1 MSTRKLRQVEGRRVL
16 DEAARQRR
24 LKKQLEALER
34 DNHHDDPHQNVPQ
47 ITHKLPSFSDG
58 ETSRKAPTLFRKV
71 THTCLHQGRRRK
83 SKTEVRIKQVL
94 SSRSECACMS
104 VCLSALSVIC
114 SNVCHSG
121 SIEY

>member
-1 MSTRKLRQVEGRRVL
+1 MSRKLRNAEGQRVL

-58 ETSRKAPTLFRKV
+58 ETSR
-71 THTCLHQGRRRK
+71 RRK
-83 SKTEVRIKQVL
+83 TKTEVRIKQRFRRTFAALLEELV
-94 SSRSECACMS
+94 MS
-104 VCLSALSVIC
+104 I
-114 SNVCHSG
+114 
-121 SIEY
+121 

>member
-1 MSTRKLRQVEGRRVL
+1 MSRKLRNAEGQRVL

-58 ETSRKAPTLFRKV
+58 ETSRKKLTLFTIV
-71 THTCLHQGRRRK
+71 THAFMNEGRRRK
-83 SKTEVRIKQVL
+83 TKTEVRIKQVRL
-94 SSRSECACMS
+94 SER
-104 VCLSALSVIC
+104 VFIYVPVFLVF
-114 SNVCHSG
+114 
-121 SIEY
+121 SIIFMDNTILII